1 MANEKE
7 KCQETAF
14 KKKKK
19 IKGINILFEYR
30 ELQHN
35 LGKYNLHKLE
45 DLWLRML
52 ENGDS
57 CFYQTPK

>member
-1 MANEKE
+1 MKKKNVKRLHL
-7 KCQETAF
+7 

-19 IKGINILFEYR
+19 FKGINILFEYR

-52 ENGDS
+52 EDGDS

>member
-1 MANEKE
+1 MKKKNAKRLHL
-7 KCQETAF
+7 

-52 ENGDS
+52 EKGDS

>member
-1 MANEKE
+1 MKKKNAKRLHL
-7 KCQETAF
+7 